1 MNFYKGF
8 SLQQKNMIEDDKKSK
23 HRNNPNRM
31 SDAVIIAILLLFH
44 SGIFATSS
52 IITNEATFQ
61 TK

>member
-1 MNFYKGF
+1 
-8 SLQQKNMIEDDKKSK
+8 MIEDDKKSK
-23 HRNNPNRM
+23 QRNNPNRM

>member
-1 MNFYKGF
+1 
-8 SLQQKNMIEDDKKSK
+8 MIEDDKKSK

-31 SDAVIIAILLLFH
+31 NDVVIIAILILFH